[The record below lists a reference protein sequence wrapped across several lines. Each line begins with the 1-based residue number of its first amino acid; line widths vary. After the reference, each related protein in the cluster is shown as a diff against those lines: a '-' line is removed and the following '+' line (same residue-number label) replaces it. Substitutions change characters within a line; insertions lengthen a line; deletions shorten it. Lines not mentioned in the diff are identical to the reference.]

1 MSTYKYNC
9 ETCVFQTNNRQ
20 KFNIHNS
27 CKRHTETT
35 TNANLFLYSCK
46 YCTKKYKSNAGLQ
59 KHTGKCFEIYTEKE
73 NAKLAKELSEIKNAM
88 IEIKDN
94 QIELKDNQ
102 IEMKDNQKPSTM
114 IQNNNQ
120 NINLILSE
128 HFTKAPNFIDM
139 INNIKLD
146 SNKYPERVSSKEYV
160 ETIVNILKQEF
171 DKIPITE
178 RPIHCIKD
186 EDDNQK
192 IIHIRHEDEWH
203 KENELDST
211 QQIHNSSIGDDDAPE
226 ESEEKIIFAAIKQ
239 MEKHIMRKIH
249 NLYGKNSARDYR
261 YEVDHPSNKV
271 RIIKY
276 MLEYIHIERDEL
288 MQIIEETYRK
298 IQEKRKTTESA
309 TSTATATK

>member
-9 ETCVFQTNNRQ
+9 ETCVFQSNSRQ
-20 KFNIHNS
+20 KFNMHLS
-27 CKRHTETT
+27 CKRHAETT
-35 TNANLFLYSCK
+35 NNANLFVFSCK
-46 YCTKKYKSNAGLQ
+46 YCTKKYKSYSGLQ
-59 KHTGKCFEIYTEKE
+59 KHTGKCFEIYTQKNNE
-73 NAKLAKELSEIKNAM
+73 KLAKELCEIKNAM
-88 IEIKDN
+88 LEIKDN
-94 QIELKDNQ
+94 QIE
-102 IEMKDNQKPSTM
+102 IKDNQKPSTM

-120 NINLILSE
+120 NINFILSE
-128 HFTKAPNFIDM
+128 HFTKVPNFIDM

-171 DKIPITE
+171 DKLPITE

-186 EDDNQK
+186 EDENQK
-192 IIHIRHEDEWH
+192 IIHIRHQDEWH
-203 KENELDST
+203 KENELDWT

-239 MEKHIMRKIH
+239 MEKHIMRKIR
-249 NLYGKNSARDYR
+249 NLYGNASARDYH

-276 MLEYIHIERDEL
+276 LLEYIHIERDEL

-298 IQEKRKTTESA
+298 MQEKRKTVESI
-309 TSTATATK
+309 STATTIATATTK